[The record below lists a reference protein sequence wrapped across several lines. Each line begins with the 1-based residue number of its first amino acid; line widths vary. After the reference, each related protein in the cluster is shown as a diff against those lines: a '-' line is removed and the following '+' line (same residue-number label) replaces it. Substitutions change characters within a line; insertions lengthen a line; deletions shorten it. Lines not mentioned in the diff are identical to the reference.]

1 LIQEEVDLAVHSLKD
16 LPTTLPKGL
25 SLGAVPAREE
35 PHDVLVSKDNVLL
48 HHLQEGANLGT
59 SSFRRRAQLLNLRP
73 DLKLQEVRGN
83 ISTRIR
89 KVLEGPLDAVVIAK
103 AGLVR
108 LGLEEWITQEFSLD
122 EMLPAPA
129 QGALAVEIRSEDE
142 EAQELLR
149 PLNHEDHFYST
160 SAERSFLERLGGGC
174 RLPIAAYGEVQD
186 EVLFLEGLVASPDGK
201 KIIRK
206 KTSGPRKDFEELG
219 RQLAQQALDEG
230 AGEFLKIKNEE

>member
-122 EMLPAPA
+122 EMLPAPG
-129 QGALAVEIRSEDE
+129 QGALAVEIRSGDT

-149 PLNHEDHFYST
+149 PLNHEDHFYAT
-160 SAERSFLERLGGGC
+160 SGERSFLERLGGGC

-186 EVLFLEGLVASPDGK
+186 EDLFLEGLVASPDGK
-201 KIIRK
+201 TMIRK
-206 KTSGPRKDFEELG
+206 KISGARKDFETLG